1 MAEHAQSK
9 LVLASSSP
17 RRLQLLAQIGIVPD
31 QTLPSDIDETP
42 RADENPRQLAV
53 RLALEKA
60 AACPVADVFVLS
72 ADTVVAM
79 GRRLL
84 PKTEDKAEAERCL
97 RLLSGRAHQVIT
109 GVAVR
114 APDGRVAHRAV
125 LTRVQIKRL
134 SKEDISDYLDSG
146 EWHGKAGGYAI
157 QGRAGAFVK
166 ALNGSYS
173 AVVGLPLYETRN
185 LLTGL
190 GWS

>member
-9 LVLASSSP
+9 LVLASASP

-60 AACPVADVFVLS
+60 AACPVADAFVLS

-134 SKEDISDYLDSG
+134 SEEDISDYLDSG